1 MSPDLQGYVAV
12 VDRCIDRSVMKA
24 FEDHPLIVLST
35 LVSTLSSF
43 SGTGT
48 LPYKEV
54 LCGRSDEFENG
65 LSTLVISLFMQS
77 VWDGD
82 FAL

>member
-43 SGTGT
+43 SEWAFCHI
-48 LPYKEV
+48 KR
-54 LCGRSDEFENG
+54 CSDK
-65 LSTLVISLFMQS
+65 
-77 VWDGD
+77 
-82 FAL
+82 

>member
-1 MSPDLQGYVAV
+1 MATGLCLFSSNPFYFGFVAVMSPDLQGYVAV

-43 SGTGT
+43 SEWAFCHI
-48 LPYKEV
+48 KR
-54 LCGRSDEFENG
+54 CSDK
-65 LSTLVISLFMQS
+65 
-77 VWDGD
+77 
-82 FAL
+82 